1 MAMPPSSGMSGD
13 FSTDLYYGSSKV
25 WQCNALYFHADGDQR
40 AKTCLDTNRPASVCK
55 INMVRHLLETHLKT
69 KNRPSSISYI
79 ELCYVLSDVAV
90 CVAHSTAKTSLP
102 PLLFKFAG
110 GAWLQVTLSAAP
122 AAPPAGGGGCFFQ
135 LGTCADRCQCEGEWT

>member
-13 FSTDLYYGSSKV
+13 FSTDLYYGCSKV

-40 AKTCLDTNRPASVCK
+40 AKTCLDTNSPASVCK
-55 INMVRHLLETHLKT
+55 IGMVRHLLETYLKT

-79 ELCYVLSDVAV
+79 ELCYFLSDVAV

-102 PLLFKFAG
+102 PILFAG
-110 GAWLQVTLSAAP
+110 GAWLQVTWSASP
-122 AAPPAGGGGCFFQ
+122 AAPPAGGSGCFFQ
-135 LGTCADRCQCEGEWT
+135 LGACADKGEGEWI